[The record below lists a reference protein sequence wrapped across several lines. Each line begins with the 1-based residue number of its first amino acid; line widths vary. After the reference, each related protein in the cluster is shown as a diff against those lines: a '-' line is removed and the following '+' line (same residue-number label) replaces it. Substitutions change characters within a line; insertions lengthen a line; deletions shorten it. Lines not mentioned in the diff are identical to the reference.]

1 MTTKAHAATK
11 KSPSPRQKTISLKDM
26 NKQAKKLNDYS
37 TYTVE
42 TKDNV
47 SMIFKY
53 NEQFDYQK
61 IEELLKDLQA
71 HLKYANEHYP
81 EQINDDFIYKF
92 LFYLIIKHFSNIK
105 AEVDKEGNTFE
116 VNMQARDTLISLG
129 YYKMF
134 YSEIFNWDEV
144 MKVIDS
150 FNELVEL
157 VSKEITLDEETK
169 QKIMNIQNKDVL
181 FKKNKIIPEV

>member
-1 MTTKAHAATK
+1 MSTKV
-11 KSPSPRQKTISLKDM
+11 KSPTPRQKTITLKDM
-26 NKQAKKLNDYS
+26 NKQAKKINEYS

-47 SMIFKY
+47 SMVFKY

-61 IEELLKDLQA
+61 IEELLKDLQT
-71 HLKYANEHYP
+71 HLKYAKEHYP

-105 AEVDKEGNTFE
+105 TEVDKEGNTFE

-129 YYKMF
+129 YYKLF
-134 YSEIFNWDEV
+134 YGEIFDWDEV
-144 MKVIDS
+144 MKVIDA

-157 VSKEITLDEETK
+157 VSKEIPLDEETK
-169 QKIMNIQNKDVL
+169 QKLMNIQNKDVL